1 MLNQNQQIFSL
12 IQETW
17 QISMVTWK
25 PALKHSFP
33 ALLPYQ
39 AHASDSANF
48 SITKHRYVEVA
59 PVWIHRGPVVNEG
72 G

>member
-1 MLNQNQQIFSL
+1 
-12 IQETW
+12 
-17 QISMVTWK
+17 MVK
-25 PALKHSFP
+25 LKMNTQKQSFP

-39 AHASDSANF
+39 AHASESANF

-59 PVWIHRGPVVNEG
+59 PVGIHRGPAVNDG